1 MAGKKKE
8 TAGKSQAT
16 SRKVAD
22 KSQEQIQELC
32 WVWKDGDSLQKVA
45 QALTGH
51 VYMDFALLNY
61 NEMQA
66 VDIKPGTIL
75 KWRVN

>member
-8 TAGKSQAT
+8 TTGKSQAAC
-16 SRKVAD
+16 RKVAD
-22 KSQEQIQELC
+22 KPQEQIQELC

-61 NEMQA
+61 NHIEA
-66 VDIKPGTIL
+66 GDIKPGTIL
-75 KWRVN
+75 KWGIK

>member
-8 TAGKSQAT
+8 TAGKSQA
-16 SRKVAD
+16 SRRQVAG

-51 VYMDFALLNY
+51 EYMDFALLNY

>member
-16 SRKVAD
+16 NRKVAD